1 MVIGC
6 CIEPQEGW
14 LFICML
20 EANPHSRQQ
29 LTIILAK
36 SVKIFILI
44 YSIVVQIMVQLFVFQ
59 HKAQ

>member
-6 CIEPQEGW
+6 CVAPQEGW
-14 LFICML
+14 LLICML
-20 EANPHSRQQ
+20 EANAHSRQQ
-29 LTIILAK
+29 LTIIPAK